1 MSSDSVSVTHYV
13 APVKDDLQAVD
24 AVKVKVKPTSMW
36 SDAWRDLR
44 KRPTF
49 WLALLVVF
57 IVLLMAIWP
66 TLFTQTPPNS
76 DCQLSNSNAGPAE
89 GHPLGFTFQGCD
101 IWSRIVWGS
110 RTSLSVGIIAMVIG
124 SSIGLVMGAF
134 AGFYGGW
141 LDSLLS
147 RVGDIF
153 FSIPYILAA
162 VVVMTVF
169 SQYRNVFTLA
179 FAIGGFAWASTAR
192 VVRAEVLRVRQS
204 DFVTSSRALGRS
216 RFGTLLAHVVPNS
229 IAPLLVISTLSLA
242 AAIVA
247 EATLA
252 FLGVGLGGNTMSWGN
267 DISQA
272 QQSLRVA
279 PMALI
284 WPSLALTITVLAFIL
299 LGELIRDALDPRARA
314 RR

>member
-1 MSSDSVSVTHYV
+1 MSSNAELPTHYV
-13 APVKDDLQAVD
+13 APVKDAVVTVD
-24 AVKVKVKPTSMW
+24 AVKVDEKPASLW
-36 SDAWRDLR
+36 GDAWRDLR

-49 WLALLVVF
+49 WISVAIVF
-57 IVLLMAIWP
+57 VVLLMALFP

-76 DCQLSNSNAGPAE
+76 NCQLANSNAGPAA

-101 IWSRIVWGS
+101 IWARIVWGT
-110 RTSLSVGIIAMVIG
+110 RTSVAVGVLATLIG
-124 SSIGLVMGAF
+124 SIIGLVMGAL

-153 FSIPYILAA
+153 FAIPYILAA
-162 VVVMTVF
+162 VVVMSVF
-169 SQYRNVFTLA
+169 YNFRNVFTLA
-179 FAIGGFAWASTAR
+179 LAIGGFAWASTAR
-192 VVRAEVLRVRQS
+192 VVRAEILRVRQA
-204 DFVTSSRALGRS
+204 DFVMASQALGLSKFR
-216 RFGTLLAHVVPNS
+216 TLLNHVIPNA
-229 IAPLLVISTLSLA
+229 IAPLLVVSTLALA

-252 FLGVGLGGNTMSWGN
+252 FLGVGLGSNVMSWGA

-272 QQSLRVA
+272 QTSLRTA

-284 WPSLALTITVLAFIL
+284 YPSLALTITVLAFIL